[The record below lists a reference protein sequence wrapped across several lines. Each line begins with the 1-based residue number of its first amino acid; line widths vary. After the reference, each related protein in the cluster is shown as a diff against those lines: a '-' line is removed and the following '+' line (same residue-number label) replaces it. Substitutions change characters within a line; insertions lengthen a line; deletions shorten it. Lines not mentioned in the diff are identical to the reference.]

1 MSWSFMTGGPEQGRT
16 LRYVAVLLMGWVVIL
31 SLAAAAYFLTP
42 RTYDS
47 GFTLILPG
55 AGSQASVN
63 LESLGQT
70 TSSSP
75 SPFGGSSLSP
85 TENYKRL
92 FQSYR
97 LRGEVAERMGLTMA
111 EVAPPKIKLANQTKL
126 MYLSVRSADPVT
138 AKRLAETWL
147 EAFEDELHQ
156 LRKEEQT
163 LREQAYLRTLEGF
176 EAEVEK
182 ARARIIAFQSEYGL
196 ISIEQFQELV
206 ALTDLLRQDLERADT
221 EMRIAQSEIGRLTE
235 LLDLSPEQ
243 AADVMTLLSDGTFQS
258 LVDARSDAETRRAE
272 LSNMLGPNHPDM
284 MAASEESAG
293 VRSALTERGIA
304 LLGFEGFV
312 SLDEVYYTS
321 SDGRSALI
329 SSLVEASVKLSG
341 ARQRRRS
348 VAEQL
353 QRTQERV
360 ARLSVPATELDAL
373 LRDHQ
378 IAETVFASALARMD
392 TSRTDFF
399 ASYPLTQTVEAPAL
413 PSEPATPSRKFIALG
428 AFAGLFLFAIGL
440 ALLWIRLPVIRV
452 LLKTL

>member
-1 MSWSFMTGGPEQGRT
+1 
-16 LRYVAVLLMGWVVIL
+16 
-31 SLAAAAYFLTP
+31 
-42 RTYDS
+42 
-47 GFTLILPG
+47 
-55 AGSQASVN
+55 
-63 LESLGQT
+63 
-70 TSSSP
+70 
-75 SPFGGSSLSP
+75 
-85 TENYKRL
+85 
-92 FQSYR
+92 
-97 LRGEVAERMGLTMA
+97 
-111 EVAPPKIKLANQTKL
+111 
-126 MYLSVRSADPVT
+126 
-138 AKRLAETWL
+138 
-147 EAFEDELHQ
+147 
-156 LRKEEQT
+156 
-163 LREQAYLRTLEGF
+163 
-176 EAEVEK
+176 
-182 ARARIIAFQSEYGL
+182 
-196 ISIEQFQELV
+196 
-206 ALTDLLRQDLERADT
+206 
-221 EMRIAQSEIGRLTE
+221 
-235 LLDLSPEQ
+235 
-243 AADVMTLLSDGTFQS
+243 MTLLSDGTFQS

-304 LLGFEGFV
+304 LLGFEGFA
-312 SLDEVYYTS
+312 SLDEVYCTS

-399 ASYPLTQTVEAPAL
+399 VSYPLTQTVEAPAL
-413 PSEPATPSRKFIALG
+413 PREPATPSRKFIALG